1 MEKAKTI
8 QSIDR
13 AVDIL
18 KCFYKANLLGITDL
32 SRMTG
37 MHKSTVSNIVL
48 TLEANGFLQ
57 QNGTSR
63 KYELGMELS
72 RLAANVSADIR
83 TVAKPYLCAIR
94 DACRE
99 TVSLG
104 VCQGMQAM
112 YIDSEKGFH
121 SICSITIPGTS
132 YATHSAAFG
141 RIILAYMPEQEREQL
156 LEQVEFVS
164 YTKNT
169 ICDMDELREIL
180 AQARI
185 KGYTVN
191 MEETEVGHVC
201 IAAPVLDSMRY
212 PVASICVSGPAT
224 RINGERIEEIAEVLK
239 DQTRELSW
247 ALGCQHPNR
256 KA

>member
-63 KYELGMELS
+63 KYELGTELS

-141 RIILAYMPEQEREQL
+141 
-156 LEQVEFVS
+156 S

-212 PVASICVSGPAT
+212 PVASICVSGPDT

-247 ALGCQHPNR
+247 ALGCRYPNR